1 MSDES
6 QRLQRA
12 LQVLSELGPA
22 LTSSLDFREVA
33 RRILGMAMDLVRSR
47 AAVLFEFNA
56 TPLMLVSLASSGFS
70 KFPEDVVIPLLPR
83 HGYALGRLR
92 APLRLDAEKRAQ
104 FFSIDGNFNPSLIE
118 WIIPLRMGRA
128 LVGLLGLGERAE
140 QGEYSAEELR
150 GLELVTHYC
159 ALAVHNHHLSETLA
173 ARIRENLKLLS
184 SVHSFYDSTLEV
196 LAAAIDMKD
205 INIRGHSLRVGAYAA
220 GIAQALDMSENEVA
234 GIRAAGYMHDIGKVA
249 VDRHLFAKPDALDAA
264 EFRQIADH
272 TVLGYEIVKEVEFPW
287 SGIPEVVRS
296 HHERVD
302 GTGYPDGLPLGE
314 MRPEVKIVALADTF
328 DAMTTDRPYRRAMS
342 VGESLTTIVNLTP
355 SKLDPQPVHAL
366 ILQIRRDAVA
376 AISPPPPSDSGL
388 ARLRFLRDGLACN
401 LFPSDIDQI
410 AALLNHRLNQGRS
423 SFDIV
428 H

>member
-47 AAVLFEFNA
+47 AAVLFEFNDK
-56 TPLMLVSLASSGFS
+56 PLMLVSLASSGFS
-70 KFPEDVVIPLLPR
+70 KFPEDVVIPL
-83 HGYALGRLR
+83 
-92 APLRLDAEKRAQ
+92 
-104 FFSIDGNFNPSLIE
+104 
-118 WIIPLRMGRA
+118 RA

-196 LAAAIDMKD
+196 LAGAIDMKD
-205 INIRGHSLRVGAYAA
+205 VNIRGHSLRVGAYAA

>member
-12 LQVLSELGPA
+12 LQVISDLGPA

-47 AAVLFEFNA
+47 AAVLFEFNDK
-56 TPLMLVSLASSGFS
+56 PLMLVSLASAGFANFS
-70 KFPEDVVIPLLPR
+70 QDVVIPLLPR

-92 APLRLDAEKRAQ
+92 TPLHLDAENRAQ
-104 FFSIDGNFNPSLIE
+104 LFSIDGNFNPSLLE
-118 WIIPLRMGRA
+118 WVIPLRMGRK
-128 LVGLLGLGERAE
+128 LVGLFGLGGPVE
-140 QGEYSAEELR
+140 QAEYSAEEMR
-150 GLELVTHYC
+150 SLELVTHYC
-159 ALAVHNHHLSETLA
+159 ALAVHNNHLSETLA
-173 ARIRENLKLLS
+173 ARIRDNLKLLS

-205 INIRGHSLRVGAYAA
+205 VNIHGHSLCVGAYSA
-220 GIAQALDMSENEVA
+220 GIAQALEMNENDIA
-234 GIRAAGYMHDIGKVA
+234 GVRAAGYLHDIGKVA
-249 VDRHLFAKPDALDAA
+249 VDRHLFGKPDALDAA

-296 HHERVD
+296 HHERAD

-314 MRPEVKIVALADTF
+314 MRPEVKIIALADTF

-355 SKLDPQPVHAL
+355 SKLDPEPVHAL
-366 ILQIRRDAVA
+366 ILQVRRDAVA
-376 AISPPPPSDSGL
+376 AIAPPAADASPVRP
-388 ARLRFLRDGLACN
+388 RFLRDGLTCN

-410 AALLNHRLNQGRS
+410 AALLNHRLNQGRTY
-423 SFDIV
+423 FDTV